1 MSRNLRRGGK
11 GLFVAGLAAALS
23 FGAGQAFAGVT
34 DAESRDR
41 CTDWCRAR
49 YSICISQGQPDCY
62 QIRQECLE
70 SCAFTNP

>member
-1 MSRNLRRGGK
+1 MTRKLRQGGK

-23 FGAGQAFAGVT
+23 FGASQAFAGVSDT
-34 DAESRDR
+34 QQRDR

-49 YSICISQGQPDCY
+49 YSICIQQGQPDCY

-70 SCAFTNP
+70 SCAIKY